1 MTLDQIKTFV
11 AIAHHGSMRKAARA
25 LGKSQPALTAT
36 VSRLEA
42 SLGYELFIRGTRP
55 LKLSSFGLI

>member
-11 AIAHHGSMRKAARA
+11 AIAHHGSVRKAARA

-36 VSRLEA
+36 VK
-42 SLGYELFIRGTRP
+42 SLG
-55 LKLSSFGLI
+55 SFSWLRAVY